1 MGDNVFRFDLVGAHQ
16 VGNWR
21 VGTGLVVVKQAHAFA
36 FEKADTEAVGVVVSN
51 AAATAEA
58 FKRKHDVCGRVA
70 IHAEQLAHGVNLYF
84 WGIYRVIMVYRAG
97 SFNM

>member
-1 MGDNVFRFDLVGAHQ
+1 MGDNVFRFDLVGAYQ
-16 VGNWR
+16 VGNGR
-21 VGTGLVVVKQAHAFA
+21 VGTGFVVVKQAHAFA
-36 FEKADTEAVGVVVSN
+36 FEKADTEAVGVVVGN

-58 FKRKHDVCGRVA
+58 FKRKHDVCGSVA

>member
-1 MGDNVFRFDLVGAHQ
+1 MGDNVFRFDLVGAYQ
-16 VGNWR
+16 VGNGR
-21 VGTGLVVVKQAHAFA
+21 VGTGFVVVKQAHALA
-36 FEKADTEAVGVVVSN
+36 FEKADTEAVGVVVGN

-58 FKRKHDVCGRVA
+58 FKRKHDVCGSVA

-84 WGIYRVIMVYRAG
+84 WGIYGVIMVYRAG